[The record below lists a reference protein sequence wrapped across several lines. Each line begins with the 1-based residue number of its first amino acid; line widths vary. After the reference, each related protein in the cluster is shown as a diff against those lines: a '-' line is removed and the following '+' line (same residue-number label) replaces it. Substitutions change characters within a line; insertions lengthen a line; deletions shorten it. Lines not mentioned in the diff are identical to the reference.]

1 MLNVFLSSTV
11 GEAEFLYSFEDSEN
25 LMVEDIFEMLAGKG
39 YEDVNKGYFKLDS
52 ANKSVMADMENFS
65 IPTIN
70 YLENG
75 EEKSG
80 RATSLILFRPIAKK
94 ASGAATRYELME
106 KVKNILFNTTNPDV
120 EAIFHVEPPLNRG
133 NMPNNWYL
141 DKLAQY
147 EAWLSPE
154 PETLEEKVR
163 ALDYQVSELNSQLAI
178 VKAMLDMN
186 I

>member
-25 LMVEDIFEMLAGKG
+25 LMVEDIFEMLAEKG
-39 YEDVNKGYFKLDS
+39 YEDVSKGYFKLDS

-106 KVKNILFNTTNPDV
+106 KVKNILFNTTNPEV
-120 EAIFHVEPPLNRG
+120 EAIFYVEPPLNRG

-141 DKLAQY
+141 EKLAEY
-147 EAWLSPE
+147 EAWLSPQ
-154 PETLEEKVR
+154 PATMEEKVL
-163 ALDYQVSELNSQLAI
+163 ALEYKVSELNAELGI
-178 VKAMLDMN
+178 LKAMLDLN
-186 I
+186 Y